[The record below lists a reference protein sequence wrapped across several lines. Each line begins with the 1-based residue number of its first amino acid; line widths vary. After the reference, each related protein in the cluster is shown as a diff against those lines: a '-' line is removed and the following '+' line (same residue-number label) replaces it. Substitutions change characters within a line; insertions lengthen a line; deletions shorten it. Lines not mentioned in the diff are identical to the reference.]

1 MLAILERAWVVFVV
15 AMVVALGSIGVIR
28 LRGVFGS
35 DAIFSTTASQSEPL
49 PQVNRKHVTYELLG
63 RDGTAGHVSYTNKDS
78 QPEQADF
85 SSLPWTYTITTTMS
99 SVIANVVAQA
109 NSDDTIGCRI
119 TVNGQ
124 VKDEHYS
131 SDHHAQTFCLVKAA

>member
-1 MLAILERAWVVFVV
+1 MLAILKRAWVAFVV
-15 AMVVALGSIGVIR
+15 AMVVAFGSIAVIR

-49 PQVNRKHVTYELLG
+49 PQVNRKHVTYEVLG
-63 RDGTAGHVSYTNKDS
+63 RDGTAGHVSYLNKDS

-85 SSLPWTYTITTTMS
+85 SSLPWTYTITTTTS
-99 SVIANVVAQA
+99 SVIADLVAQG
-109 NSDDTIGCRI
+109 NSDNIGCRI
-119 TVNGQ
+119 TVDGQ

-131 SDHHAQTFCLVKAA
+131 SDHHAQAFCLVKA